1 MFEVGSGNLECGK
14 VEFGSVNAGFGR
26 GRRAEGSKLK
36 VGDRG
41 YRADDKM
48 QKAEKSEGERMRRW

>member
-1 MFEVGSGNLECGK
+1 MA
-14 VEFGSVNAGFGR
+14 EFGIVNAELGR

-41 YRADDKM
+41 YRADDRM
-48 QKAEKSEGERMRRW
+48 QKAEKSEGEKVVESRSEQ

>member
-1 MFEVGSGNLECGK
+1 MA
-14 VEFGSVNAGFGR
+14 EFGSVNAEFGR

-41 YRADDKM
+41 YRADDRM
-48 QKAEKSEGERMRRW
+48 QKAEKSEGEKVVESRSEQ

>member
-1 MFEVGSGNLECGK
+1 
-14 VEFGSVNAGFGR
+14 VNAEFGR

-36 VGDRG
+36 VGGRG

-48 QKAEKSEGERMRRW
+48 QKAEKSEGERMRVTWQWLPVEQE

>member
-1 MFEVGSGNLECGK
+1 MTEGRSG
-14 VEFGSVNAGFGR
+14 
-26 GRRAEGSKLK
+26 KLK

-48 QKAEKSEGERMRRW
+48 QKAEKSEGERMRR